1 MISIIVPIYNVE
13 KYLPKCVDSLL
24 RQTYTDLEIILVDDG
39 SPDRCPEICD
49 GYAALDARVR
59 VIHQKNS
66 GVSAARNAGLA
77 SAKGAWIGFMDP
89 DDWADSTMY
98 EKLLQAMQKY
108 GCELAICGYD
118 YYDESYC
125 VDESRRYPIRE
136 SELLDRRELLKR
148 LSDMP
153 PTVRHGVSNKL
164 FPASAL
170 KDISFP
176 ENLRSSEDVAF
187 LTACMKNVQ
196 NAVVVHQPLYQNLV
210 RKGSATHGAL
220 KIESLADSFQAHKDM
235 YEMIIAAYPDLKDH
249 SLAFLMD
256 VCLLKYGEAKGKA
269 APLSGQEKS
278 DAEKRLRQ
286 MRRFIKKYAWQAL
299 FDKEIYWKT
308 RIFYFIF

>member
-13 KYLPKCVDSLL
+13 KYLPKCLDSLIH
-24 RQTYTDLEIILVDDG
+24 QTCRDLEIILVDDG
-39 SPDRCPEICD
+39 SPDKCPEICD
-49 GYAALDARVR
+49 SYAALDARVR

-77 SAKGAWIGFMDP
+77 AAKGEWIGFMDP
-89 DDWADSTMY
+89 DDWADETMY
-98 EKLLQAMQKY
+98 EKLLQAGQQS
-108 GCELAICGYD
+108 GCELAICGYN
-118 YYDESYC
+118 YYDESYH
-125 VDESRRYPIRE
+125 VDEQRRYPVRE
-136 SELLDRRELLKR
+136 NELLDRRELLKR

-153 PTVRHGVSNKL
+153 PTVRHGAVNKL
-164 FPASAL
+164 FSASAL
-170 KDISFP
+170 KGIQFP

-196 NAVVVHQPLYQNLV
+196 QAVIVHQPLYQNLV
-210 RKGSATHGAL
+210 RRGSATHGAL

-256 VCLLKYGEAKGKA
+256 VCLLKYTEAKGKA
-269 APLSGQEKS
+269 AMLSEVKN
-278 DAEKRLRQ
+278 AAAKKRLRQ

-308 RIFYFIF
+308 RIYYLLF